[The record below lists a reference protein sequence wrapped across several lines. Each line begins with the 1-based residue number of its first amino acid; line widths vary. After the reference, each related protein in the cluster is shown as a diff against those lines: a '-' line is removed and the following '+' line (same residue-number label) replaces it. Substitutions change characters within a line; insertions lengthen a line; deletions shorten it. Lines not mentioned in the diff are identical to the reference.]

1 MQPGRFKYSIL
12 FLVLLLSI
20 PILFVLDVLTGTVSI
35 PFSEFIQAIKG
46 IEINKAHDIIIF
58 DSRVPKAFTAIICG
72 ASLSVAGLLMQTLFR
87 NPLAGPY
94 ILGVSSGAGLGV
106 GIFVMGAGVLGFSIG
121 ASIGLPI
128 ASMLGSLGILFV
140 LFLVSLKV
148 KDIMTL
154 LILGIM
160 IGAIATAFIGIIQ
173 YYTSDAQLK
182 SFLIWTL
189 GNLEGVSFKHLKI
202 MLIILLVGASLS
214 YTIIKSLNAIL
225 LGEQYAKSLG
235 VSLIKSRLLIILIT
249 GALAGMVTAYCG
261 PIGFIGII
269 IPHLCRLLFQTSDH
283 KILIP
288 SSMLLGASVML
299 LSDIISHLPAE
310 GISLPINSITS
321 IIGIPIIIWIIFN
334 KRSISSSF

>member
-1 MQPGRFKYSIL
+1 MKYSVL
-12 FLVLLLSI
+12 FLILVLSL
-20 PILFVLDVLTGTVSI
+20 PILFILDILNGSVNI
-35 PFSEFIQAIKG
+35 PFSEFLNAFQG
-46 IEINKAHDIIIF
+46 IEIGRAHEIIIF
-58 DSRVPKAFTAIICG
+58 ESRIPKALTAIVCG
-72 ASLSVAGLLMQTLFR
+72 ASLAISGLLMQTLFR

-106 GIFVMGAGVLGFSIG
+106 AIAVMGAGAIGISIINS
-121 ASIGLPI
+121 SIALPL
-128 ASMLGSLGILFV
+128 ASMLGSLGILLV

-160 IGAIATAFIGIIQ
+160 IGTIAIAFIGIIQ
-173 YYTSDAQLK
+173 YFTSDAQLK

-189 GNLEGVSFKHLKI
+189 GSLEGVSY
-202 MLIILLVGASLS
+202 ASLS
-214 YTIIKSLNAIL
+214 KMGSVLLVCAVLAFSLIKSLNAIL

-235 VSLIKSRLLIILIT
+235 IALVKSRLLIILIA
-249 GALAGMVTAYCG
+249 GSLAGMVTAYCG

-269 IPHLCRLLFQTSDH
+269 IPHLCRLLFQTANH

-288 SSMLLGASVML
+288 CSMILGASL
-299 LSDIISHLPAE
+299 LLFSDLIAHFPSG
-310 GISLPINSITS
+310 GISIPINSITS

-334 KRSISSSF
+334 KRSVSSSF

>member
-1 MQPGRFKYSIL
+1 MKYSVL
-12 FLVLLLSI
+12 FLILVLSL
-20 PILFVLDVLTGTVSI
+20 PILFILDILNGSVNI
-35 PFSEFIQAIKG
+35 PFSEFLNAFQG
-46 IEINKAHDIIIF
+46 IEIGRAHEIIIF
-58 DSRVPKAFTAIICG
+58 ESRIPKALTAIVCG
-72 ASLSVAGLLMQTLFR
+72 ASLAISGLLMQTLFR

-106 GIFVMGAGVLGFSIG
+106 AIAVMGAGAIGISIINS
-121 ASIGLPI
+121 SIALPL
-128 ASMLGSLGILFV
+128 ASMLGSLGILLV

-160 IGAIATAFIGIIQ
+160 IGSIAIAFIGIIQ
-173 YYTSDAQLK
+173 YFTSDAQLK

-189 GNLEGVSFKHLKI
+189 GSLEGVSY
-202 MLIILLVGASLS
+202 ASLS
-214 YTIIKSLNAIL
+214 KMGSVLLVCAVLAFSLIKSLNAIL

-235 VSLIKSRLLIILIT
+235 IALVKSRLLIILIA
-249 GALAGMVTAYCG
+249 GSLAGMVTAYCG

-269 IPHLCRLLFQTSDH
+269 IPHLCRLLFQTANH

-288 SSMLLGASVML
+288 SSMILGASL
-299 LSDIISHLPAE
+299 LLFSDLIAHFPSG
-310 GISLPINSITS
+310 GISIPINSITS

-334 KRSISSSF
+334 KRSVSSSF

>member
-1 MQPGRFKYSIL
+1 MLANNAKYTLL
-12 FLVLLLSI
+12 FVLLIVSL
-20 PILFVLDVLTGTVSI
+20 PILFVLDVLIGTVDI
-35 PFSEFIQAIKG
+35 PLSEFIQALQG
-46 IEINKAHDIIIF
+46 VEISKSHDIIIF
-58 DSRVPKAFTAIICG
+58 DSRVPKALTAIVCG
-72 ASLSVAGLLMQTLFR
+72 ASLAVAGLLMQTLFR

-106 GIFVMGAGVLGFSIG
+106 AIFVMGAGVLGISIG
-121 ASIGLPI
+121 TTVGLPL
-128 ASMLGSLGILFV
+128 ASMMGSLGILLI

-160 IGAIATAFIGIIQ
+160 IGSIATALIGIIQ
-173 YYTSDAQLK
+173 YFTSDAQLK

-189 GNLEGVSFKHLKI
+189 GSLEGVSFNHLKI
-202 MLIILLVGASLS
+202 MGVILMLS
-214 YTIIKSLNAIL
+214 SGLAFGMIKSLNAIL

-235 VSLIKSRLLIILIT
+235 ISLLRSRFLIIVIA
-249 GALAGMVTAYCG
+249 GVLAGMVTAYCG

-269 IPHLCRLLFQTSDH
+269 IPHLCRLLFQTANH

-288 SSMLLGASVML
+288 SSMLLGASVLL
-299 LSDIISHLPAE
+299 LSDIISHLPSA